1 MEREIGISTK
11 ADLSGVQALRKEMEA
26 IRDLAREIAKNGV
39 PLGRGPG
46 GGATP
51 QQMAMG
57 QQVQQVVDARGQVLA
72 TSQGARGLS
81 ARLFHARAAQEG
93 KAQQK
98 AQTGSFSGSQAEAA
112 AQSEM
117 QNASIMAPGIAA
129 IVEQT
134 QQFMTPQQAS
144 ATRRSQASV
153 RGRAPSTPRASGTPR
168 HIARAFSAIGS
179 NTVFGNLNPFQ
190 QQEYGAAYQSWLAG
204 DTTAPQAF
212 FAEHGMA
219 PQVAQGALAAL
230 SPRRSGGGTGPSGFG
245 NAASGAMGALLGGDV
260 GGALGGLASMLPYA
274 AIAGGLLDFG
284 ISSFNS
290 WQNQG
295 LALSNIS
302 KQSLSAGDSLGK
314 FMDAVDSAGAALG
327 YLPQQVAQIAN
338 ILSPALGNIGTAG
351 LVNATQQTLAFSRAY
366 GLSSSSVAQGVA
378 AAAQMGLLQGPGS
391 ISQQSLQA
399 MLGAMTYQGGMQGRT
414 GQVVASLLQV
424 MQAIEGRSVIPSGLG
439 NVASQLTAL
448 SATGVRG
455 LQGAAGAALLGQ
467 VASGMASPGL
477 GPAGQA
483 LQYQALGL
491 GSPFLTQF
499 AQEMGPGYVLPSG
512 SRKGQTAMQ
521 AILAQLQG
529 VYGKA
534 RIGSAAS
541 GYVGLN
547 QQSLVE
553 ESVLQGLWG
562 VSMPQAGALLS
573 VFGGGG
579 TPSVMQA
586 FNKILQA
593 SGGNLSGMPQE
604 NVSLLAQLS
613 GAHNFSQL
621 QAIAKQFRSAGG
633 KIPAGLFSV
642 RTGGVG
648 SGALGLG
655 TSPTYS
661 FASAQRTLAEAIAGQ
676 KLNSLTQQEQV
687 QSIKATI
694 QNAQITVT
702 GKVVQA
708 FTPNQPPRPTPSH
721 PYNPGRFGAQLD
733 AYTGGSAGVSL
744 ASFNNS
750 PGSNMLQWLFASGAS
765 SGGGIPAVTTAGWTL
780 PASGG
785 GASPSY
791 FASRFKAAGVPSWIA
806 KGIEAFEGHLSPSQY
821 HIDTNGL
828 ASVGPLQINLG
839 GQGKGLTLR
848 QLLGNSSLQAD
859 IGIPPIAKAYQQ
871 GSSQGLTGLKL
882 FEYVLGHSGHPSYA
896 GLPSSDLAYVERIYQ
911 SLGASVGASSPT
923 AQEIGAAVANA
934 LSPQF
939 QALMRA
945 IKGSG
950 VSTHQTTS
958 L

>member
-57 QQVQQVVDARGQVLA
+57 QQIQQVVDARGQMLA
-72 TSQGARGLS
+72 TSQGSRGIAKLWHQ
-81 ARLFHARAAQEG
+81 AHAQRT
-93 KAQQK
+93 QQ
-98 AQTGSFSGSQAEAA
+98 QQGGQSGQISGQAA
-112 AQSEM
+112 AQLGQSLV
-117 QNASIMAPGIAA
+117 QDAGILAPYM
-129 IVEQT
+129 E
-134 QQFMTPQQAS
+134 QFMGQMTPSQVARTSSSIGRVRRARAS
-144 ATRRSQASV
+144 TSSAAQFSAPRGFSSAAPVGTESHMLDYFNYMGRGSV
-153 RGRAPSTPRASGTPR
+153 RAGLPSS
-168 HIARAFSAIGS
+168 
-179 NTVFGNLNPFQ
+179 V
-190 QQEYGAAYQSWLAG
+190 QQELNQVDYEFLNTGGNVGPKGRSFYNRYAFQRQQS
-204 DTTAPQAF
+204 
-212 FAEHGMA
+212 
-219 PQVAQGALAAL
+219 
-230 SPRRSGGGTGPSGFG
+230 SGGPSGFG
-245 NAASGAMGALLGGDV
+245 NAASGALGALLGGDV
-260 GGALGGLASMLPYA
+260 GGALGSLTSLLPYA
-274 AIAGGLLDFG
+274 AVAGGILDFG
-284 ISSFNS
+284 VSSFNQ
-290 WQNQG
+290 WKTQG
-295 LALSNIS
+295 LALSDIS
-302 KQSLSAGDSLGK
+302 KQSLSAGDSLTK
-314 FMDAVDSAGAALG
+314 FMNAVDAAGQALG
-327 YLPQQVAQIAN
+327 YLPAQVAAVAN
-338 ILSPALGNIGTAG
+338 ILSPALGNIGTQG
-351 LVNATQQTLAFSRAY
+351 LVNAVQQTLGFSRTY
-366 GLSSSSVAQGVA
+366 GLSATSVAQAMGS
-378 AAAQMGLLQGPGS
+378 AAQMGLTIGPNS
-391 ISQQSLQA
+391 ISQQKLLA
-399 MLGAMTYQGGMQGRT
+399 LVGNMTYQGGMQGRT
-414 GQVVASLLQV
+414 GQVLSALLST
-424 MQAIEGRSVIPSGLG
+424 MQNIEGTSVVPSGLW

-448 SATGVRG
+448 SATGARG
-455 LQGAAGAALLGQ
+455 LQGAAGAQLLSQ
-467 VASGMASPGL
+467 VAGRIANPGL

-499 AQEMGPGYVLPSG
+499 AQQMGPGYVLPSG
-512 SRKGQTAMQ
+512 THKGTTVMQ
-521 AILAQLQG
+521 AIINQMQG

-534 RIGSAAS
+534 RIGSSSS
-541 GYVGLN
+541 GFMGLN
-547 QQSLVE
+547 NQSLVE
-553 ESVLQGLWG
+553 ESVLASLWG
-562 VSMPQAGALLS
+562 ISMPQAGALFS

-648 SGALGLG
+648 SGGRGLG
-655 TSPTYS
+655 MSPTYS

-687 QSIKATI
+687 QGIKATI

-848 QLLGNSSLQAD
+848 QLLGNSGLQAD

-871 GSSQGLTGLKL
+871 GASQGLTGLKL
-882 FEYVLGHSGHPSYA
+882 FEYVLGHSGHPDYT